1 MSIIHSLNL
10 NEGGG
15 IIPDNDVSRPED
27 TPSILI
33 GVGGTGVAALKSL
46 KAKVFNQLKPTNSAD
61 KSDKREYSMIRF
73 LALDTDKTSVGEA
86 DSDFHLQRDE
96 FQDISVPNLGKLLD
110 PQDPNGRTAL
120 KKRPDLN
127 NWMSIDQIEPLL
139 GEAGAGGIRQMGRFM
154 LMQNISEV
162 YTAIKNAITQARTGA
177 AAGGQ
182 VNVHIMAG
190 ISGGTGSGCFIDI
203 CYLVRSVLDSLGVKN
218 GKIFGYFFLPD
229 VVISKPAVRN
239 IPTKESSN
247 RRNGYAAFRELD
259 YLMDLAT
266 ADDWFDQ
273 SYQNGLTI
281 HTQKP
286 PVDLCHLI
294 SASDAEGNIP
304 ENAFD
309 YSINVVS
316 DYIMAYLAHVK
327 VPKGVVAGQDQGL
340 TMQGHLSNI
349 VNGVNAVQRNA
360 GANYCYTIL
369 GASNAEVPFS
379 QIATYL
385 AQGYYKKVSDISRH
399 IPTENEVTTF
409 AEGENLAWDKLCTE
423 LTKNAS
429 DAGVLANELAGVDM
443 RDCLRSEIKTGQD
456 HPASLLNPAEAWLAE
471 FKGKVE
477 SNFSALSTPLS
488 SYEEPVLG
496 QNNSIISSVHRNLM
510 GMCRNKDGAHGA
522 KFAAE
527 LLSRNGFDM
536 NAVIAGLI
544 EENKEQLSQ
553 ERAQQD
559 YLFSGLREAR
569 DDFFNASIVT
579 RSFKWNKYRDAMVRW
594 MDHRAKIFLME
605 KIDVLLQTLKTQLST
620 LYTEF
625 YHKLDS
631 LCDNLKETFEANA
644 AFLSNPNSVASSNPY
659 TWRIIE
665 LRDIKEQELDPVIQ
679 RIDPVVATGAL
690 MEHLLMSENQD
701 EWLSG
706 SDYRIGRLITKF
718 MKEKFDPQLTTS
730 LEDFIKGKYPG
741 LQPGQI
747 QDKIESNFL
756 TPSHKKATPMFWM
769 DGSYVLANDSYPSST
784 MTVPSASPLITAAAN
799 HFSNGGAGSTF
810 GYSIRPSD
818 ISDRIFTLRF
828 NSGLPLYAYQ
838 GVTLMRGDYAKDLQ
852 AGTAGLH
859 LYEHNCVL
867 EAKECK
873 TPEDLEIIASTAWGS
888 YLPSPIPLS
897 RTYTE
902 REEHSEQHKA
912 LEELFKRAKGL
923 GVIGRDSNNSW
934 VIFDNPWNEAH
945 KLPCLEDYVDHKTG
959 KFNEGQADAEMRA
972 CDEILAKWTA
982 PELCRQH
989 ALLGNV
995 KVKDGFETAV
1005 LLDRFIR
1012 YPRLVAVVRRNLGNY
1027 DFLQQKKAALGK
1039 LIEEQNNLQFM
1050 LEDFAKSLFMKV
1062 LKRGIG
1068 CITFTDVVYGIQQD
1082 TRLDDPNDRLS
1093 NIFLHYKAFSGF
1105 KKLTTGQYAT
1115 IKSDTD
1121 TALNRLNTAGPD
1133 SGEVK
1138 AALNDLNTLRRELR
1152 DIFPSV
1158 LQQTSTMPKAQG
1170 DEITNFYHALRNELS
1185 NMCWAYFMG
1194 QFVPDERL

>member
-1 MSIIHSLNL
+1 
-10 NEGGG
+10 
-15 IIPDNDVSRPED
+15 
-27 TPSILI
+27 
-33 GVGGTGVAALKSL
+33 
-46 KAKVFNQLKPTNSAD
+46 
-61 KSDKREYSMIRF
+61 
-73 LALDTDKTSVGEA
+73 
-86 DSDFHLQRDE
+86 
-96 FQDISVPNLGKLLD
+96 
-110 PQDPNGRTAL
+110 
-120 KKRPDLN
+120 
-127 NWMSIDQIEPLL
+127 
-139 GEAGAGGIRQMGRFM
+139 
-154 LMQNISEV
+154 
-162 YTAIKNAITQARTGA
+162 
-177 AAGGQ
+177 
-182 VNVHIMAG
+182 
-190 ISGGTGSGCFIDI
+190 
-203 CYLVRSVLDSLGVKN
+203 
-218 GKIFGYFFLPD
+218 
-229 VVISKPAVRN
+229 
-239 IPTKESSN
+239 
-247 RRNGYAAFRELD
+247 
-259 YLMDLAT
+259 
-266 ADDWFDQ
+266 
-273 SYQNGLTI
+273 
-281 HTQKP
+281 
-286 PVDLCHLI
+286 
-294 SASDAEGNIP
+294 
-304 ENAFD
+304 
-309 YSINVVS
+309 
-316 DYIMAYLAHVK
+316 MAYLAHVE
-327 VPKGVVAGQDQGL
+327 VPEGVVAGQDQGL

-349 VNGVNAVQRNA
+349 VNGVDGVQRDA

-385 AQGYYKKVSDISRH
+385 AQGYYKKVSDISGH
-399 IPTENEVTTF
+399 IPTENEVMTF
-409 AEGENLAWDKLCTE
+409 AEGENLAWDKLCIE

-429 DAGVLANELAGVDM
+429 DAGVLAKELADVDM
-443 RDCLRSEIKTGQD
+443 KDCLRREIKTNQD
-456 HPASLLNPAEAWLAE
+456 HPDILLDPAEAWLAE

-496 QNNSIISSVHRNLM
+496 QNNSIISSVHRKLM

-544 EENKEQLSQ
+544 EENEEQLSY
-553 ERAQQD
+553 ERTQHD
-559 YLFSGLREAR
+559 HLFSGLREAR

-605 KIDVLLQTLKTQLST
+605 KIDALLHTLKTQLST

-631 LCDNLKETFEANA
+631 LCDDLKETFEANA

-665 LRDIKEQELDPVIQ
+665 LSDIKEKVLDPVIQ
-679 RIDPVVATGAL
+679 RIDPALATRQL
-690 MEHLLMSENQD
+690 MDCLLKLENQN
-701 EWLSG
+701 EWRSE
-706 SDYRIGRLITKF
+706 SDYRIGRLINDF
-718 MKEKFDPQLTTS
+718 MDSQFQAQLDTT
-730 LEDFIKGKYPG
+730 LETFIRSKYPG
-741 LQPGQI
+741 MSDTQI
-747 QDKIESNFL
+747 QQKIETDFL
-756 TPSHKKATPMFWM
+756 TVASNKATPMFWRNP
-769 DGSYVLANDSYPSST
+769 GFTLSSFSTFVSST
-784 MTVPSASPLITAAAN
+784 MTVPAASALITQAAEN
-799 HFSNGGAGSTF
+799 FKSST
-810 GYSIRPSD
+810 GISDLHYAIRRSG
-818 ISDRIFTLRF
+818 IGDRIFALRF
-828 NSGLPLYAYQ
+828 NSGVPLCAYQ
-838 GVTLMRGDYAKDLQ
+838 GVTLMRTSYERAL
-852 AGTAGLH
+852 TNSTVGLH

-867 EAKECK
+867 EAKERK
-873 TPEDLEIIASTAWGS
+873 TPEDLEKIASTAWGS

-945 KLPCLEDYVDHKTG
+945 KLPCLEDYVNNG
-959 KFNEGQADAEMRA
+959 KFNEGQADAEMHA
-972 CDEILAKWTA
+972 CDEVLEQWTA
-982 PELCRQH
+982 PEKCRTFT
-989 ALLGNV
+989 LLANV
-995 KVKDGFETAV
+995 QFAAGHEDES
-1005 LLDRFIR
+1005 LLDTFVR
-1012 YPRLVAVVRRNLGNY
+1012 YPRLVAVVRHNLDNY
-1027 DFLQQKKAALGK
+1027 DFLQQKKAALGEF
-1039 LIEEQNNLQFM
+1039 IEEQNNLQFM

-1068 CITFTDVVYGIQQD
+1068 RITFTDVVYGIQQD

-1121 TALNRLNTAGPD
+1121 TALNRLDTAGPD

-1185 NMCWAYFMG
+1185 NMCKTYFLG
-1194 QFVPDERL
+1194 QFVPDEHL